1 MRRHRITSVLS
12 AAVGNPNGP
21 PNVLSGVKNPTQQRE
36 SFTRGVKFLWRNL
49 QTARMQKR
57 GRVTERERERRLLA
71 MSAFLWR
78 HPTTSVLSPPVG
90 NPNGP
95 PIQQKETFTRGVNTY
110 GATSKSPACRKEEE
124 RERERNAYLWCRSFL
139 TSPHHFGSHMKK
151 KMKAPTQ
158 PWQLSLAQLK
168 SSGQLSSAKLG
179 QAQLSAMQN
188 NSKHISATLRKLTRI
203 KSSNE
208 HGHPHDVKLHS

>member
-1 MRRHRITSVLS
+1 
-12 AAVGNPNGP
+12 
-21 PNVLSGVKNPTQQRE
+21 
-36 SFTRGVKFLWRNL
+36 
-49 QTARMQKR
+49 
-57 GRVTERERERRLLA
+57 

-95 PIQQKETFTRGVNTY
+95 PNLLSGVKKLIQQKETFTRGVNSY
-110 GATSKSPACRKEEE
+110 GDTSKSPACRKE
-124 RERERNAYLWCRSFL
+124 RERERNAYLWCRFFL
-139 TSPHHFGSHMKK
+139 TSSHHFGSHMKK

-168 SSGQLSSAKLG
+168 SSGQLSSAKPG

-188 NSKHISATLRKLTRI
+188 NSNHISATLRKLTRI

-208 HGHPHDVKLHS
+208 HGHPHDVRLHS